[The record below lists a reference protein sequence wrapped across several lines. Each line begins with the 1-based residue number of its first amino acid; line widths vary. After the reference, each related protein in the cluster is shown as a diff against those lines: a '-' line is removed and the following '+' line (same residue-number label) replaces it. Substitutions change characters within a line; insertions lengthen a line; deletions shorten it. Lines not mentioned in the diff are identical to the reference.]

1 MHVLSIYFSFFFL
14 YNKNEKVGKVPIFF
28 FRKNIQIEIQPYKI
42 VYQQEQSIL
51 VLLSSEK
58 IIQNTLS
65 EIIDYLNLES
75 VNNVLTMFYC
85 LTCSTFNFQ

>member
-1 MHVLSIYFSFFFL
+1 M
-14 YNKNEKVGKVPIFF
+14 GKVPIFF
-28 FRKNIQIEIQPYKI
+28 FRKDIQIEIQPYKI

-65 EIIDYLNLES
+65 EIIDYLYLES
-75 VNNVLTMFYC
+75 VNNVLTMF
-85 LTCSTFNFQ
+85 TV

>member
-1 MHVLSIYFSFFFL
+1 M
-14 YNKNEKVGKVPIFF
+14 KRWEKYQGQRKYLIIF
-28 FRKNIQIEIQPYKI
+28 FRKDIQIEIQPYKI

-65 EIIDYLNLES
+65 EIIDYMYLES
-75 VNNVLTMFYC
+75 VNNVLTMFSC
-85 LTCSTFNFQ
+85 LTCSTFNFQL